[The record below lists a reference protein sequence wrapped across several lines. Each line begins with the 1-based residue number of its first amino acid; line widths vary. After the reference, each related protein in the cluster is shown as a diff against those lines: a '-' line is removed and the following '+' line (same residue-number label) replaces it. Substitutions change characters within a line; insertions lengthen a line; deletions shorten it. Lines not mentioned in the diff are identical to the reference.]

1 MTASPDTP
9 LLYVLT
15 EDLQLR
21 GPRFGCGLA
30 QCGSCS
36 VLADGV
42 EIRSCITPVAAVAG
56 KSLTTLEG
64 LAAWYAE
71 NKKLAQAPALH
82 PLQQAFLDEQPLH
95 CGYCYNGMTIK
106 GAELLANNPKP
117 SEAEIRKAMNGHICR
132 CGTYPRVAQGNT
144 ARLARRC
151 RRDAMSELDAS
162 FSRRDLLKSGGAMI
176 IGLSMT
182 GALSARAAAFA
193 APGNVAGPPEPSAVD
208 TWIAVHADNTATI
221 FFGKCELAWRA

>member
-1 MTASPDTP
+1 MADDLKIKVNGRVWPVSASPETP

-15 EDLQLR
+15 NEMQLR

-42 EIRSCITPVAAVAG
+42 EIRSCATPVEAVTG
-56 KSLTTLEG
+56 KSITTLEG

-71 NKKLAQAPALH
+71 KKNLAQAPTLH
-82 PLQQAFLDEQPLH
+82 PLQQAFIDEQALH

-117 SEAEIRKAMNGHICR
+117 SEAEIRQTMNGHLCR
-132 CGTYPRVAQGNT
+132 CGTYPRVMKAIQ
-144 ARLARRC
+144 LASQT
-151 RRDAMSELDAS
+151 MSGE
-162 FSRRDLLKSGGAMI
+162 
-176 IGLSMT
+176 T
-182 GALSARAAAFA
+182 
-193 APGNVAGPPEPSAVD
+193 P
-208 TWIAVHADNTATI
+208 
-221 FFGKCELAWRA
+221 